1 MMLKP
6 IFLHLPIH
14 LVFLAF
20 ITRQPTPISDV
31 TTGSFIGMCHPSS
44 AQIASQY
51 SISPCLLLLSH
62 GLDLSTIVEV
72 VNILLIQPCLIE
84 AVEAKLGEVN
94 PLKRALLA
102 QLTQWAICIFA
113 QGSTNKSTILKP
125 YPLVN

>member
-20 ITRQPTPISDV
+20 ITRQPPISDV
-31 TTGSFIGMCHPSS
+31 TTGSFIGICHPSS

-51 SISPCLLLLSH
+51 SLSPCFLLLSQ

-94 PLKRALLA
+94 PLNGLY
-102 QLTQWAICIFA
+102 
-113 QGSTNKSTILKP
+113 SPS
-125 YPLVN
+125 

>member
-1 MMLKP
+1 MVLKP

-14 LVFLAF
+14 LVFLDF

-31 TTGSFIGMCHPSS
+31 TTGSFIGICHPSS

-51 SISPCLLLLSH
+51 SISPCLLLLSQ

-94 PLKRALLA
+94 PLIGLY
-102 QLTQWAICIFA
+102 
-113 QGSTNKSTILKP
+113 SPS
-125 YPLVN
+125 